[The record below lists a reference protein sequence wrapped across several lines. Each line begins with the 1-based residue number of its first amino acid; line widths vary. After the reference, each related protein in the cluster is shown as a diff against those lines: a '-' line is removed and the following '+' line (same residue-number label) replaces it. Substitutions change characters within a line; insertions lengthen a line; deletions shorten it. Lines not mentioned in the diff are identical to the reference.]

1 MNTQEKRNTHELDCN
16 LTAITM
22 SESGEP
28 ETAAELR
35 AIAARSISKR
45 LKKYIRDEDSRYM
58 ARTIALFKSVLSE
71 VSSLLP
77 VLLGHCAGGARGTGA
92 TLYVRLR

>member
-1 MNTQEKRNTHELDCN
+1 
-16 LTAITM
+16 
-22 SESGEP
+22 
-28 ETAAELR
+28 
-35 AIAARSISKR
+35 
-45 LKKYIRDEDSRYM
+45 M

-77 VLLGHCAGGARGTGA
+77 VFLGHCAGGTGGTGA